1 MDLDVFSKRLEE
13 LMDLEGYSIRAL
25 SKEIGADRK
34 SIRLWLSG
42 RYYPKCKYLI
52 KLSICFKVRIDYLLG
67 LEATM
72 EDVYYSKDVEVI
84 SMAEVQQ
91 SLSATLSAFM
101 AEKSITK
108 YKLAKDLKMDAKS
121 MTKWLTSGSMP
132 EVGKLIKLSQ
142 VMGLF
147 IQKLLGL
154 GYFD

>member
-25 SKEIGADRK
+25 SKAIGADRK
-34 SIRLWLSG
+34 SVRLWLSG
-42 RYYPKCKYLI
+42 RYYPNCKYLI
-52 KLSICFKVRIDYLLG
+52 KLSFCFKVRIDYLLG
-67 LEATM
+67 LEDSI
-72 EDVYYSKDVEVI
+72 EDVYYSKDVEAI

-91 SLSATLSAFM
+91 SLSATLSTFM

-108 YKLAKDLKMDAKS
+108 YKMAKDLKMDAKS

-142 VMGLF
+142 VMGLS

>member
-1 MDLDVFSKRLEE
+1 
-13 LMDLEGYSIRAL
+13 
-25 SKEIGADRK
+25 
-34 SIRLWLSG
+34 
-42 RYYPKCKYLI
+42 
-52 KLSICFKVRIDYLLG
+52 
-67 LEATM
+67 M
-72 EDVYYSKDVEVI
+72 EDVYYSKDVEAI
-84 SMAEVQQ
+84 SMEEVQQ

-108 YKLAKDLKMDAKS
+108 YKMAKDLKMDAKS

-142 VMGLF
+142 VMGLS